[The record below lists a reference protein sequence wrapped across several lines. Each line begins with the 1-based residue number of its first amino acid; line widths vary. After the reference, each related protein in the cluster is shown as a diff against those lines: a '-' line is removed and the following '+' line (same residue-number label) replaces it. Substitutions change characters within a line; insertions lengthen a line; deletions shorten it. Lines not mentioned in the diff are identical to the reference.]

1 MGLKIEV
8 VSRDNLGFVI
18 ERDYLPYNACT
29 IDEALSA
36 VADNYSYEKEVLIS
50 IMCDGVVVPKKY
62 WKNTTLERTKKL
74 KVVLEAG
81 SGFEIAAVLSIV
93 LAVASAVYSLYMM
106 NKIKTNS
113 NTQAKGNSIYDVNAQ
128 GNKVSLQQVI
138 PENFGYMKKFPD
150 YIADIHA
157 YYSNNKR
164 VQDILLCQGVGSY
177 LHDNRHADMYIGN
190 TPLSSLSSIECN
202 IYEPGAKIDDKKRWC
217 WFNSTEVT
225 QSGHTVGNA
234 QMGSGSRKVYL
245 QHHSFTV
252 GKRMDNMGWKIGDFV
267 KISGTG
273 RIVQLTPSS
282 TIYPGIQWY
291 YDWYPCKDK
300 NIYWSNGAFVDRY
313 DDGKLKRL
321 YISGSNIA
329 DVQNLSTH
337 VTSINPEITQNGYY
351 WLKRYYIDPYDN
363 YINEYF
369 HHPDPEGSKRELTCL
384 LDISLTK
391 VYTYKD
397 LSGNWSQKASRI
409 ENFHNLTGNLQGRNY
424 FSGYDYVR
432 FDLPPDVNDIPDP
445 IYPLDILPGTEAH
458 LSYGVQVSCQAPNSF
473 WPMATNHHIYD
484 DDGTYEITKVGAYE
498 AQGDDG
504 LEYEAYIYEVW
515 RVDDNYAKIGD
526 WTGFLSA
533 GYFTEQI
540 KVELAEKSLDESSV
554 AIGPFRAAP
563 IGAQCRHVELD
574 FNAPSGLCRVED
586 NGDYAPM
593 MVKLEVMYQR
603 VGDEVWKSFEN
614 PVILQGQ
621 NQDELGLTVK
631 YDMRKVADWQFMV
644 KRITPMHKDDT
655 KYIETVKWNGLKSR
669 LEESPTKYD
678 GMTTIFMRITGNE
691 VLSEMNNN
699 QISTLW
705 TRKLPNL
712 TDGTLE
718 ATSEIAP
725 ALKYIMSTS
734 KYPNIFDLDNL
745 KEFADYWDIR
755 GLQFNGTFDEDNT
768 LLDAVRSVM
777 QVGFAEPVVNGNKLQ
792 ASMQRKMSL
801 DDYTT
806 ILSAE
811 SITDFQFLKTPHRA
825 DEAWEVC
832 VKYTSPETWKS
843 ENVYVTYTSGSLGF
857 RVSNTPSSNNIENL
871 DAFGVTS
878 RDQAVALGQRRLR
891 QLIYMRESYTVK
903 TEMLGLT
910 LNFNDFI
917 GLSLPLDTS
926 KQDDVVG
933 RIIGYRTDGNY
944 LLLELDRVINDN
956 NSTETSKRCFYIN
969 TEGKAVH
976 LTKQGTSRY
985 MWPRQLGFYKTTLEE
1000 LGIVWDERYGNELDY
1015 PLLYSEH
1022 LDGSF
1027 IRPCWVRSIE
1037 SDGSTCT
1044 IKLVQYHDEVY
1055 AKDPQFTLGYGL
1067 SSYGDSPY
1075 GKSY

>member
-1 MGLKIEV
+1 MGLDIEV

-81 SGFEIAAVLSIV
+81 SGFEIAAVISIV

-128 GNKVSLQQVI
+128 GNKVNLQQVI

-164 VQDILLCQGVGSY
+164 IQEILLCQGVGSY
-177 LHDNRHADMYIGN
+177 LYDKQHKDMYIGN
-190 TPLSSLSSIECN
+190 TPLSSLSSIECS
-202 IYEPGAKIDDKKRWC
+202 IFEPGAKLADKKRWC

-225 QSGHTVGNA
+225 QSGHTIGSA
-234 QMGSGSRKVYL
+234 QMGTGDRKVFL
-245 QHHSFTV
+245 QYKSFTV
-252 GKRMDNMGWKIGDFV
+252 GKRMDNMGWNVGDYV
-267 KISGTG
+267 RLSGTTEM
-273 RIVQLTPSS
+273 VTLTPNS
-282 TIYPGIQWY
+282 TAYPECVWY
-291 YDWYPCKDK
+291 YDWYPLKDQDV
-300 NIYWSNGAFVDRY
+300 YWSNGAIVNRNNGY
-313 DDGKLKRL
+313 LTNLG
-321 YISGSNIA
+321 ISGTWFTA
-329 DVQNLSTH
+329 RHQLSATRE
-337 VTSINPEITQNGYY
+337 INPELTGNGAALFNSKY
-351 WLKRYYIDPYDN
+351 LAPYGFSIGN
-363 YINEYF
+363 NFFLRTVNNKNVTPVLSIA
-369 HHPDPEGSKRELTCL
+369 
-384 LDISLTK
+384 LTK

-397 LSGNWSQKASRI
+397 LSGNWTQKWGQVQ
-409 ENFHNLTGNLQGRNY
+409 NFIGLEGTNAREY
-424 FSGYDYVR
+424 FSGYDYVW
-432 FDLPPDVNDIPDP
+432 FDLPPNTNDIPDP
-445 IYPLDILPGTEAH
+445 TYPVDVLPGAEAH
-458 LSYGVQVSCQAPNSF
+458 LSYGVQVECQAHNSF
-473 WPMATNHHIYD
+473 WNMAVNHGIHD
-484 DDGTYEITKVGAYE
+484 DDGLYKITSVDSYECKTADGETYYG
-498 AQGDDG
+498 
-504 LEYEAYIYEVW
+504 YIYGVA
-515 RVDDNYAKIGD
+515 RVDDNYNEYED
-526 WTGFLSA
+526 WQGFWCA
-533 GYFTEQI
+533 GYFTDQFRI
-540 KVELAEKSLDESSV
+540 ELDNKSIPNHSV

-563 IGAQCRHVELD
+563 IGAQCRNVELD
-574 FNAPSGLCRVED
+574 FNAPSGLCRVD
-586 NGDYAPM
+586 DDGDYAPLS
-593 MVKLEVMYQR
+593 VKFQVYYQR
-603 VGDEVWKSFEN
+603 VGDETWNTFDPIIMSGK
-614 PVILQGQ
+614 

-631 YDMRKVADWQFMV
+631 YDMQKVADWQFMV

-655 KYIETVKWNGLKSR
+655 KYIDTVKWNGLKSR
-669 LEESPTKYD
+669 LEESPEKYN

-725 ALKYIMSTS
+725 VLKYIMSTS

-745 KEFADYWDIR
+745 KEYADYWNIR

-768 LLDAVRSVM
+768 LLEAVRSVM
-777 QVGFAEPVVNGNKLQ
+777 QVGFAEPVVNGDKLQ
-792 ASMQRKMSL
+792 ASMQRKMSR
-801 DDYTT
+801 DNFTT

-811 SITDFQFLKTPHRA
+811 TITDFQFLKTPRRA
-825 DEAWEVC
+825 DEPLEVC
-832 VKYTSPETWKS
+832 VKYTSPETYKS
-843 ENVYVTYTSGSLGF
+843 ENVYISYSSNNFYT
-857 RVSNTPSSNNIENL
+857 RKYPSSNNIENL

-878 RDQAVALGQRRLR
+878 FDQAVALGQRRLR
-891 QLIYMRESYTVK
+891 QLVYMRESYTVK

-926 KQDDVVG
+926 QMVDVVA
-933 RIIGYRTDGNY
+933 RIIGYRTDGDY
-944 LLLELDRVINDN
+944 LLLELDRVISDN

-976 LTKQGTSRY
+976 LTKQGGSRSV
-985 MWPRQLGFYKTTLEE
+985 WPRQLGFYKTTLEE

-1015 PLLYSEH
+1015 PLLCSEH
-1022 LDGSF
+1022 SDGSF

>member
-1 MGLKIEV
+1 MTQGIEIEV
-8 VSRDNLGFVI
+8 VSRDNLSFVI
-18 ERDYLPYNACT
+18 ERDYLACSACT

-36 VADNYSYEKEVLIS
+36 VADNYSYEQEALIS

-62 WKNTTLERTKKL
+62 WKDTTLERTRKL
-74 KVVLEAG
+74 KIILEAG
-81 SGFEIAAVLSIV
+81 SGFEIAMVISLV

-128 GNKVSLQQVI
+128 GNKVNLQQVI

-164 VQDILLCQGVGSY
+164 IQEILLCQGVGSY
-177 LHDNRHADMYIGN
+177 LYDKQHKDMYIGN
-190 TPLSSLSSIECN
+190 TPLSSLSSIECS
-202 IYEPGAKIDDKKRWC
+202 IFEPGAKLDDKKRWC

-225 QSGHTVGNA
+225 QSGHTIGSA
-234 QMGSGSRKVYL
+234 QLGTGSRKAYL
-245 QHHSFTV
+245 QYRSFTV
-252 GKRMDNMGWKIGDFV
+252 GKRMDNMGWNVGDYV
-267 KISGTG
+267 RLSGTSE
-273 RIVQLTPSS
+273 IVTLTPNS
-282 TIYPGIQWY
+282 TAYPECVWY
-291 YDWYPCKDK
+291 YDWYPLRD
-300 NIYWSNGAFVDRY
+300 NDVYWSNGAVVNRNNGY
-313 DDGKLKRL
+313 LVYLG
-321 YISGSNIA
+321 ISGTWFTA
-329 DVQNLSTH
+329 RHQLSAME
-337 VTSINPEITQNGYY
+337 INPEFTNHSGAMFYGKY
-351 WLKRYYIDPYDN
+351 LDPYEFGIGYNFFLRKVDN
-363 YINEYF
+363 ENVTPVLSIA
-369 HHPDPEGSKRELTCL
+369 
-384 LDISLTK
+384 LTK

-397 LSGNWSQKASRI
+397 LSGNWTQKWGQI
-409 ENFHNLTGNLQGRNY
+409 QNFLGLEGTNGREY
-424 FSGYDYVR
+424 FSGYDYVW
-432 FDLPPDVNDIPDP
+432 FDLPPNTNDIPDP
-445 IYPLDILPGTEAH
+445 TYPVDVLPGTEAH
-458 LSYGVQVSCQAPNSF
+458 LSYGVQVECQAHNSF
-473 WPMATNHHIYD
+473 WNMAVNHGIHD
-484 DDGTYEITKVGAYE
+484 DDGLYKITSVDSYECKTADGVTYYGYVYGVA
-498 AQGDDG
+498 
-504 LEYEAYIYEVW
+504 
-515 RVDDNYAKIGD
+515 RVDDNYNEYED
-526 WTGFLSA
+526 WQGFWCA
-533 GYFTEQI
+533 GYFTDQFRI
-540 KVELAEKSLDESSV
+540 ELDNKSIQNHSV
-554 AIGPFRAAP
+554 AIGPFRASP
-563 IGAQCRHVELD
+563 IGAQCRYVELD
-574 FNAPSGLCRVED
+574 FNAPSGLCRVD
-586 NGDYAPM
+586 DDGDYAPLV
-593 MVKLEVMYQR
+593 VKFQVYYQR
-603 VGDEVWKSFEN
+603 VGDETWKTFDPIIMSGN
-614 PVILQGQ
+614 

-631 YDMRKVADWQFMV
+631 YDMKTKADWQFMV

-655 KYIETVKWNGLKSR
+655 KYIDTVKWNGLKSR

-678 GMTTIFMRITGNE
+678 GMTTIFMRITGSE
-691 VLSEMNNN
+691 VLTEMNNN

-745 KEFADYWDIR
+745 KEYNDYWSIR

-777 QVGFAEPVVNGNKLQ
+777 QVGFAEPVVNGDKLQ
-792 ASMQRKMSL
+792 ASMQRKMSR
-801 DDYTT
+801 DNFTT

-811 SITDFQFLKTPHRA
+811 TITDFQFLKTPRRG
-825 DEAWEVC
+825 DEPLEVC
-832 VKYTSPETWKS
+832 VKYTSPETYKS
-843 ENVYVTYTSGSLGF
+843 ENVYIYYNTVGSAHYQVL
-857 RVSNTPSSNNIENL
+857 SYPSSNNIENL

-878 RDQAVALGQRRLR
+878 YDQAVALGQRRLR

-917 GLSLPLDTS
+917 GLILPLDTS
-926 KQDDVVG
+926 KMDNVVG
-933 RIIGYRTDGNY
+933 RIIGYRTDGDY
-944 LLLELDRVINDN
+944 LLLKLDRVINDN

-976 LTKQGTSRY
+976 LTKQGTSRDI
-985 MWPRQLGFYKTTLEE
+985 WPRQLGFYKTTLEE

>member
-1 MGLKIEV
+1 MTQGIEIEV
-8 VSRDNLGFVI
+8 VSRDNLSFVI
-18 ERDYLPYNACT
+18 ERDYLACSACT

-36 VADNYSYEKEVLIS
+36 VADNYSYEQEALIS

-62 WKNTTLERTKKL
+62 WKDTTLERTRKL
-74 KVVLEAG
+74 KIILEAG
-81 SGFEIAAVLSIV
+81 SGFEIAAVISLV

-128 GNKVSLQQVI
+128 GNKVNLQQVV

-177 LHDNRHADMYIGN
+177 LYDKQHKDMYIGN
-190 TPLSSLSSIECN
+190 TPLSSLSSIECS
-202 IYEPGAKIDDKKRWC
+202 IFEPGAKLGDKKRWC

-225 QSGHTVGNA
+225 QSGHTIGSA
-234 QMGSGSRKVYL
+234 QLGTGSRKVYL
-245 QHHSFTV
+245 QYKSFTV
-252 GKRMDNMGWKIGDFV
+252 GKRMDNMGWNVGDYV
-267 KISGTG
+267 RLSGTAET
-273 RIVQLTPSS
+273 VTLTPNS
-282 TIYPGIQWY
+282 TLYPECVWY
-291 YDWYPCKDK
+291 YDWYPLKDR
-300 NIYWSNGAFVDRY
+300 NMYYSNGATVERNNGY
-313 DDGKLKRL
+313 LAKLG
-321 YISGSNIA
+321 ISGIWFTARNSLNA
-329 DVQNLSTH
+329 RE
-337 VTSINPEITQNGYY
+337 INPEFTQSWNYFQSKYLAPYRFDIGYNFF
-351 WLKRYYIDPYDN
+351 LRKVDN
-363 YINEYF
+363 KNVTPVLSIA
-369 HHPDPEGSKRELTCL
+369 LTA
-384 LDISLTK
+384 
-391 VYTYKD
+391 VYTYKN
-397 LSGNWSQKASRI
+397 LSGNWTQKWGQVQ
-409 ENFHNLTGNLQGRNY
+409 NFLGLEGTNTREY
-424 FSGYDYVR
+424 FSSYHYVW
-432 FDLPPDVNDIPDP
+432 FDLPPNTNDIPAP
-445 IYPLDILPGTEAH
+445 TYPVDVLPGTEAH
-458 LSYGVQVSCQAPNSF
+458 LSYGVQVECQAHNSF
-473 WPMATNHHIYD
+473 WNMAVNHGIHD
-484 DDGTYEITKVGAYE
+484 DDGLYKITSVDSYECKTADGVTYYGYVYGVA
-498 AQGDDG
+498 
-504 LEYEAYIYEVW
+504 
-515 RVDDNYAKIGD
+515 RVDDNYNEYED
-526 WTGFLSA
+526 WQGFWCA
-533 GYFTEQI
+533 GYFTDQFRI
-540 KVELAEKSLDESSV
+540 ELDNKSIPNHSV
-554 AIGPFRAAP
+554 VIGPFRASP
-563 IGAQCRHVELD
+563 IGAQCRYVELD

-586 NGDYAPM
+586 DGDYAPLS
-593 MVKLEVMYQR
+593 VKFQVYYQR
-603 VGDEVWKSFEN
+603 VGDETWKTFDPITMSGN
-614 PVILQGQ
+614 

-631 YDMRKVADWQFMV
+631 YDMKTKADWQFMV

-655 KYIETVKWNGLKSR
+655 KYIDTVKWNGLKSR
-669 LEESPTKYD
+669 LEESPDEYN
-678 GMTTIFMRITGNE
+678 GMTTIFMRITGSE
-691 VLSEMNNN
+691 VLTEMNNN

-725 ALKYIMSTS
+725 VLKYIMSTS

-745 KEFADYWDIR
+745 KEYNDYWSIR

-777 QVGFAEPVVNGNKLQ
+777 QVGFAEPVVNGDKLQ
-792 ASMQRKMSL
+792 ASMQRKMSR
-801 DDYTT
+801 DNFTT

-811 SITDFQFLKTPHRA
+811 TITDFQFLKTPRRA
-825 DEAWEVC
+825 DEPYEVC
-832 VKYTSPETWKS
+832 IKYTSPETYKS
-843 ENVYVTYTSGSLGF
+843 ENVYISYSYSSNNFYT
-857 RVSNTPSSNNIENL
+857 RKYPSSNNIENL

-878 RDQAVALGQRRLR
+878 YDQAVALGQRRLR

-926 KQDDVVG
+926 KMADVVA
-933 RIIGYRTDGNY
+933 RIIGYYTDGDY
-944 LLLELDRVINDN
+944 LLLKLDRVINN
-956 NSTETSKRCFYIN
+956 SNSTETSKRCFYIN

-976 LTKQGTSRY
+976 LTKQGTTRDV
-985 MWPRQLGFYKTTLEE
+985 WPRQLGFYKTTLEE

-1015 PLLYSEH
+1015 PLLCSEYS
-1022 LDGSF
+1022 DGSF

>member
-1 MGLKIEV
+1 MGLEIEV

-36 VADNYSYEKEVLIS
+36 VADNYSYEQEVLIS
-50 IMCDGVVVPKKY
+50 VMCDGVVVPKKY
-62 WKNTTLERTKKL
+62 WKDTTLERTRKL
-74 KVVLEAG
+74 KIILEAG
-81 SGFEIAAVLSIV
+81 SGFEIAAVISLV

-128 GNKVSLQQVI
+128 GNKVNLQQVI

-157 YYSNNKR
+157 YYENNKR
-164 VQDILLCQGVGSY
+164 IQEILLCQGVGSY
-177 LHDNRHADMYIGN
+177 MYDKQHKDMYIGN
-190 TPLSSLSSIECN
+190 TPLSSLSSIECS
-202 IYEPGAKIDDKKRWC
+202 IFEPGAKLDDKKRWC

-225 QSGHTVGNA
+225 QSGHTIGSA
-234 QMGSGSRKVYL
+234 QLGTGSRKVYL
-245 QHHSFTV
+245 QYRSFTV
-252 GKRMDNMGWKIGDFV
+252 GKRMDNMGWNVGDYV
-267 KISGTG
+267 RLSGTAEK
-273 RIVQLTPSS
+273 VTLTPNS
-282 TIYPGIQWY
+282 TAYPECAWY
-291 YDWYPCKDK
+291 YDWYPLED
-300 NIYWSNGAFVDRY
+300 YDRYVSNGAVVNRNNGY
-313 DDGKLKRL
+313 LAYLG
-321 YISGSNIA
+321 ISGTWFTA
-329 DVQNLSTH
+329 RHQLSARE
-337 VTSINPEITQNGYY
+337 INPE
-351 WLKRYYIDPYDN
+351 LKGADEYTLYIKYLDPYEFSIGNNFFLRKVNDKN
-363 YINEYF
+363 VTPVLSIA
-369 HHPDPEGSKRELTCL
+369 
-384 LDISLTK
+384 LTK

-397 LSGNWSQKASRI
+397 LSGNWTQKWGQVQ
-409 ENFHNLTGNLQGRNY
+409 NFLGLEGTNAREY
-424 FSGYDYVR
+424 FSGFDYVW
-432 FDLPPDVNDIPDP
+432 FDLPPNTNDIPDP
-445 IYPLDILPGTEAH
+445 TYPVDVLPGTEAH
-458 LSYGVQVSCQAPNSF
+458 LSYGVQVECQAHNSF
-473 WPMATNHHIYD
+473 WNMAVNHGIHD
-484 DDGTYEITKVGAYE
+484 DDGLYKITSVDSYECKTADGETYYG
-498 AQGDDG
+498 
-504 LEYEAYIYEVW
+504 YIYGVA
-515 RVDDNYAKIGD
+515 RVDDNYNEYED
-526 WTGFLSA
+526 WQGFWCA
-533 GYFTEQI
+533 GYFTDQFRI
-540 KVELAEKSLDESSV
+540 ELDNKSIPNHSV
-554 AIGPFRAAP
+554 VIGPFRASP
-563 IGAQCRHVELD
+563 IGAQCRYVELD

-586 NGDYAPM
+586 DGDYAPLS
-593 MVKLEVMYQR
+593 VKFQVYYQR
-603 VGDEVWKSFEN
+603 VGDEVWESFA
-614 PVILQGQ
+614 PITLSGKT
-621 NQDELGLTVK
+621 QDELGLTIEC
-631 YDMRKVADWQFMV
+631 DMQKVADWQFMV

-678 GMTTIFMRITGNE
+678 GMTTIFMRITGSE

-725 ALKYIMSTS
+725 VLKYIMSTS

-745 KEFADYWDIR
+745 KEYNDYWSIR

-792 ASMQRKMSL
+792 ASMQRKMSR
-801 DDYTT
+801 DNFTT

-811 SITDFQFLKTPHRA
+811 TITDFQFLKTPCRA
-825 DEAWEVC
+825 DEAREVC
-832 VKYTSPETWKS
+832 VKYTSPETYKS
-843 ENVYVTYTSGSLGF
+843 ENVYISYSSNNFYT
-857 RVSNTPSSNNIENL
+857 RKYPSSNNIENL

-878 RDQAVALGQRRLR
+878 YDQAVALGQRRLR

-917 GLSLPLDTS
+917 GLILPLDTS
-926 KQDDVVG
+926 QMVDVVG
-933 RIIGYRTDGNY
+933 RIIGYYTEGDY
-944 LLLELDRVINDN
+944 LLLELDRVISDN
-956 NSTETSKRCFYIN
+956 GSTETTKRCFYIN

-985 MWPRQLGFYKTTLEE
+985 VWPRQLGFYKTTLEE

-1015 PLLYSEH
+1015 PLLCSEH
-1022 LDGSF
+1022 SDGSF

>member
-1 MGLKIEV
+1 MTQGIEIEV
-8 VSRDNLGFVI
+8 VSRDNLSFVI
-18 ERDYLPYNACT
+18 ERDYLACSACT

-36 VADNYSYEKEVLIS
+36 VADNYSYEQEALIS

-62 WKNTTLERTKKL
+62 WKDTTLERTRKL
-74 KVVLEAG
+74 KIILEAG
-81 SGFEIAAVLSIV
+81 SGFEIAAVISLV

-128 GNKVSLQQVI
+128 GNKVNLQQVV

-164 VQDILLCQGVGSY
+164 IQEILLCQGVGSY
-177 LHDNRHADMYIGN
+177 LYDNRHADMYIGN
-190 TPLSSLSSIECN
+190 TPLSSLSSIECS
-202 IYEPGAKIDDKKRWC
+202 IFEPGAKLDDKKRWC

-225 QSGHTVGNA
+225 QSGHTIGSA
-234 QMGSGSRKVYL
+234 QLGTGSRKVYL
-245 QHHSFTV
+245 QYKSFTV
-252 GKRMDNMGWKIGDFV
+252 GKRMDNMGWNVGDYV
-267 KISGTG
+267 RLSGTAET
-273 RIVQLTPSS
+273 VTLTPNS
-282 TIYPGIQWY
+282 TVYPECVWY
-291 YDWYPCKDK
+291 YDWYPLKDK
-300 NIYWSNGAFVDRY
+300 NVYWSNGAIVNRNNGY
-313 DDGKLKRL
+313 LAELG
-321 YISGSNIA
+321 ISGTWFTA
-329 DVQNLSTH
+329 RHQLSARE
-337 VTSINPEITQNGYY
+337 INPELTNHGGAMFYGKY
-351 WLKRYYIDPYDN
+351 LEPYEFGIGN
-363 YINEYF
+363 NFFLHKVNNKNVTPALSIA
-369 HHPDPEGSKRELTCL
+369 
-384 LDISLTK
+384 LTK

-397 LSGNWSQKASRI
+397 LSGNWTQKWGQVQ
-409 ENFHNLTGNLQGRNY
+409 NFLGLEGTNAREY
-424 FSGYDYVR
+424 FSGYDYVW
-432 FDLPPDVNDIPDP
+432 FDLPPNTNDIPDP
-445 IYPLDILPGTEAH
+445 TYPVDVLPGTEAH
-458 LSYGVQVSCQAPNSF
+458 LSYGVQVECQAHNSF
-473 WPMATNHHIYD
+473 WNMAVNHGIHD
-484 DDGTYEITKVGAYE
+484 DDGLYKITSVDSYECKTADGVTYYG
-498 AQGDDG
+498 
-504 LEYEAYIYEVW
+504 YIYGVA
-515 RVDDNYAKIGD
+515 RVDDNYNEYED
-526 WTGFLSA
+526 WQGFWCA
-533 GYFTEQI
+533 GYFTDQFRI
-540 KVELAEKSLDESSV
+540 ELDNKSIPNHSV
-554 AIGPFRAAP
+554 VIGPFRASP
-563 IGAQCRHVELD
+563 IGAQCRYVELD
-574 FNAPSGLCRVED
+574 FNAPSGLCRVD
-586 NGDYAPM
+586 DDGDYVPLS
-593 MVKLEVMYQR
+593 VKFQVYYQR
-603 VGDEVWKSFEN
+603 VGDETWKTFDPIIMS
-614 PVILQGQ
+614 GK

-631 YDMRKVADWQFMV
+631 YDMKTKADWQFMV

-655 KYIETVKWNGLKSR
+655 KYIDTVKWNGLKSR

-678 GMTTIFMRITGNE
+678 GMTTIFMRITGSE
-691 VLSEMNNN
+691 VLTEMNNN

-745 KEFADYWDIR
+745 KEYNDYWNIR

-777 QVGFAEPVVNGNKLQ
+777 QVGFAEPVVNGDKLQ
-792 ASMQRKMSL
+792 ASMQRKMSR
-801 DDYTT
+801 DNFTT

-811 SITDFQFLKTPHRA
+811 TITDFQFLKTPRRA
-825 DEAWEVC
+825 DEPLEVC
-832 VKYTSPETWKS
+832 VKYTSPETYKS
-843 ENVYVTYTSGSLGF
+843 ENVYISYSDSSNNFYT
-857 RVSNTPSSNNIENL
+857 RKYPSSNNIENL

-878 RDQAVALGQRRLR
+878 YDQAVVLGQRRLR

-917 GLSLPLDTS
+917 GLILPLDTS
-926 KQDDVVG
+926 RMDDVVG
-933 RIIGYRTDGNY
+933 RIIGYRTDGDY
-944 LLLELDRVINDN
+944 LLLKLDRVISDN
-956 NSTETSKRCFYIN
+956 NATATSKRCFYIN
-969 TEGKAVH
+969 AEGKAVH
-976 LTKQGTSRY
+976 LTKQGTSRSV
-985 MWPRQLGFYKTTLEE
+985 WPRQLGFYKTTLEE

-1015 PLLYSEH
+1015 PLLCSEH

>member
-1 MGLKIEV
+1 MGLEIEV
-8 VSRDNLGFVI
+8 VSRENLGFVI
-18 ERDYLPYNACT
+18 ERDYLACSACT

-36 VADNYSYEKEVLIS
+36 VADNYSYEQEVLIS
-50 IMCDGVVVPKKY
+50 IMCDGVVIPKKY
-62 WKNTTLERTKKL
+62 WKNTTLEHTKKL
-74 KVVLEAG
+74 KVILEPG
-81 SGFEIAAVLSIV
+81 DFFTVAAVISLV

-128 GNKVSLQQVI
+128 GNKVNLQQVI

-157 YYSNNKR
+157 YYKNNKR
-164 VQDILLCQGVGSY
+164 VQEILLCQGVGSY
-177 LHDNRHADMYIGN
+177 MYDKQHKDMYIGN
-190 TPLSSLSSIECN
+190 TPLRSLSSIECS
-202 IYEPGAKIDDKKRWC
+202 IFEPGAKLDDKKRWC

-225 QSGHTVGNA
+225 QSGHTIGSA
-234 QMGSGSRKVYL
+234 QLGTGSRKVYL
-245 QHHSFTV
+245 QYKSFTV
-252 GKRMDNMGWKIGDFV
+252 GKRMDNMGWNVGDYV
-267 KISGTG
+267 RLSGTAEK
-273 RIVQLTPSS
+273 VTLTPNS
-282 TIYPGIQWY
+282 TAYPECVWY
-291 YDWYPCKDK
+291 YDGYPLEDR
-300 NIYWSNGAFVDRY
+300 NEPWVNGAIVNRNNGY
-313 DDGKLKRL
+313 LAKLG
-321 YISGSNIA
+321 ISGSWFTA
-329 DVQNLSTH
+329 RHLLSAKE
-337 VTSINPEITQNGYY
+337 INPELTGHSRILVYSLY
-351 WLKRYYIDPYDN
+351 LDPYEFSIGN
-363 YINEYF
+363 NFFLRTVNNKNVTPVLSIA
-369 HHPDPEGSKRELTCL
+369 
-384 LDISLTK
+384 LTK

-397 LSGNWSQKASRI
+397 LSGNWTQKWGQVQ
-409 ENFHNLTGNLQGRNY
+409 NFIGLEGTNARTY
-424 FSGYDYVR
+424 FSTYDLVW
-432 FDLPPDVNDIPDP
+432 FDLPPNTNDIADP
-445 IYPLDILPGTEAH
+445 TYPVDVLPGTEAH
-458 LSYGVQVSCQAPNSF
+458 LSYGVQVECQAHNSF
-473 WPMATNHHIYD
+473 WNMAVNHGIHD
-484 DDGTYEITKVGAYE
+484 DDGLYKITSVDSYECKTADGATYYG
-498 AQGDDG
+498 
-504 LEYEAYIYEVW
+504 YIYGVA
-515 RVDDNYAKIGD
+515 RVDDNYNEYED
-526 WTGFLSA
+526 WQGFWCA
-533 GYFTEQI
+533 GYFTDQFRI
-540 KVELAEKSLDESSV
+540 ELDNKSIPNHSV
-554 AIGPFRAAP
+554 VIGPFRASP
-563 IGAQCRHVELD
+563 IGAQCRYVELD

-586 NGDYAPM
+586 NGDYAPL

-603 VGDEVWKSFEN
+603 VGDEVWKSFEE
-614 PVILQGQ
+614 PVILQGR

-644 KRITPMHKDDT
+644 KRITPMHKDDA

-678 GMTTIFMRITGNE
+678 GMTTIFMRITGSE

-792 ASMQRKMSL
+792 ASMQRKMSR
-801 DDYTT
+801 DDFTT

-811 SITDFQFLKTPHRA
+811 TITDFQFLKTPRRA
-825 DEAWEVC
+825 DEPLEVC
-832 VKYTSPETWKS
+832 VKYTSPETYKS
-843 ENVYVTYTSGSLGF
+843 ENVYISYRSDNFYT
-857 RVSNTPSSNNIENL
+857 RKYPSSNNIENL

-878 RDQAVALGQRRLR
+878 YGQAVALGQRRLR

-933 RIIGYRTDGNY
+933 RIIGYRTDGDY
-944 LLLELDRVINDN
+944 LLLELDRVINDS

-976 LTKQGTSRY
+976 LTKQGTTRNP
-985 MWPRQLGFYKTTLEE
+985 WPRQLGFYKTTLEE

-1015 PLLYSEH
+1015 PLLCSEH
-1022 LDGSF
+1022 SDGSF

-1044 IKLVQYHDEVY
+1044 IKLVQYHEEVY
-1055 AKDPQFTLGYGL
+1055 KADPQFTLGYGL

>member
-1 MGLKIEV
+1 MTQGIEIEV
-8 VSRDNLGFVI
+8 VSRDNLSFVI
-18 ERDYLPYNACT
+18 ERDYLACSACT

-36 VADNYSYEKEVLIS
+36 VADNYSYEQEALIS

-62 WKNTTLERTKKL
+62 WKDATLEHTRKL
-74 KVVLEAG
+74 KIILEAG
-81 SGFEIAAVLSIV
+81 SGFEIAVVISLV

-128 GNKVSLQQVI
+128 GNKVNLQQVV

-177 LHDNRHADMYIGN
+177 LHDKQHKDMYIGN
-190 TPLSSLSSIECN
+190 TPLSSLSSIECS
-202 IYEPGAKIDDKKRWC
+202 IFEPGAKLDDKKRWC

-225 QSGHTVGNA
+225 QSGHTIGSA
-234 QMGSGSRKVYL
+234 QLGTGSRKVYL
-245 QHHSFTV
+245 QYKSFTV
-252 GKRMDNMGWKIGDFV
+252 GKRMDNMGWNVGDYV
-267 KISGTG
+267 RLSGTSE
-273 RIVQLTPSS
+273 IVTLTPNS
-282 TIYPGIQWY
+282 TLYPECVWY
-291 YDWYPCKDK
+291 YDWYPLRDG
-300 NIYWSNGAFVDRY
+300 IVYWSNGAIVNRNNGY
-313 DDGKLKRL
+313 LANLG
-321 YISGSNIA
+321 ISGQWFTA
-329 DVQNLSTH
+329 RHQLSARD
-337 VTSINPEITQNGYY
+337 INPEFTNHGGALVYSTY
-351 WLKRYYIDPYDN
+351 LDPYEFNIGNNFFLRKVDN
-363 YINEYF
+363 KNVTPVLSIA
-369 HHPDPEGSKRELTCL
+369 
-384 LDISLTK
+384 LTK

-397 LSGNWSQKASRI
+397 LSGNWTQKWGQI
-409 ENFHNLTGNLQGRNY
+409 QNFLGLEGTNAREY
-424 FSGYDYVR
+424 FSGYDYVW
-432 FDLPPDVNDIPDP
+432 FDLPPNTNDIADP
-445 IYPLDILPGTEAH
+445 TYPVDVLPGTEAH
-458 LSYGVQVSCQAPNSF
+458 LSYGVQVECQAHNSF
-473 WPMATNHHIYD
+473 WNMAVNHGIHD
-484 DDGTYEITKVGAYE
+484 DDGLYKITSVDSYECKTADGVTYYGYVYGVA
-498 AQGDDG
+498 
-504 LEYEAYIYEVW
+504 
-515 RVDDNYAKIGD
+515 RVDDNYNEYED
-526 WTGFLSA
+526 WQGFWCA
-533 GYFTEQI
+533 GYFTDQFRI
-540 KVELAEKSLDESSV
+540 ELDNKSIPNHSV
-554 AIGPFRAAP
+554 VIGPFRASP
-563 IGAQCRHVELD
+563 IGAQCRYVELD
-574 FNAPSGLCRVED
+574 FNAPSGLCRVD
-586 NGDYAPM
+586 DDGDYVPLS
-593 MVKLEVMYQR
+593 VKFQVYYQR
-603 VGDEVWKSFEN
+603 VGDETWKTFDPIIMS
-614 PVILQGQ
+614 GK

-631 YDMRKVADWQFMV
+631 YDMKTKADWQFMV

-655 KYIETVKWNGLKSR
+655 KYIDTVKWNGLKSR

-678 GMTTIFMRITGNE
+678 GMTTIFMRITGSE
-691 VLSEMNNN
+691 VLTEMNNN

-725 ALKYIMSTS
+725 VLKYIMSTS

-745 KEFADYWDIR
+745 KEYNDYWSIR

-777 QVGFAEPVVNGNKLQ
+777 QVGFAEPVVNGDKLQ
-792 ASMQRKMSL
+792 ASMQRKMSR
-801 DDYTT
+801 DNFTT

-811 SITDFQFLKTPHRA
+811 TITDFQFLKTPRRA
-825 DEAWEVC
+825 DEPLEVC
-832 VKYTSPETWKS
+832 VKYTSPETYKS
-843 ENVYVTYTSGSLGF
+843 ENVYISYSSSSNNFYT
-857 RVSNTPSSNNIENL
+857 RKYPSSNNIENL

-878 RDQAVALGQRRLR
+878 YDQAVALGQRRLR

-903 TEMLGLT
+903 TEMLGST

-917 GLSLPLDTS
+917 GLILPLDTS
-926 KQDDVVG
+926 RMDNVVG
-933 RIIGYRTDGNY
+933 RIVGYRTDGDY
-944 LLLELDRVINDN
+944 LLLVLDRVINDN

-985 MWPRQLGFYKTTLEE
+985 VWPRQLGFYKTTLEE

-1015 PLLYSEH
+1015 PLLCSEH
-1022 LDGSF
+1022 SDGSF

>member
-1 MGLKIEV
+1 MGLDIEV

-36 VADNYSYEKEVLIS
+36 VADNYSYEQEVLIS

-62 WKNTTLERTKKL
+62 WKDTTLERTRKL
-74 KVVLEAG
+74 KIILEAG
-81 SGFEIAAVLSIV
+81 SGFEIAAVISLV
-93 LAVASAVYSLYMM
+93 LAVASAVYSLHMM

-128 GNKVSLQQVI
+128 GNKVNLQQVI

-177 LHDNRHADMYIGN
+177 MYDKQHKDMYIGN
-190 TPLSSLSSIECN
+190 TPLSSLSSIECS
-202 IYEPGAKIDDKKRWC
+202 IFEPGAKLDDKKRWC

-225 QSGHTVGNA
+225 QSGHTI
-234 QMGSGSRKVYL
+234 GSEQLGTGSRKVYL
-245 QHHSFTV
+245 QYRSFTV
-252 GKRMDNMGWKIGDFV
+252 GKRMDNMGWNVGDYV
-267 KISGTG
+267 RLSGTAEK
-273 RIVQLTPSS
+273 VTLTPNS
-282 TIYPGIQWY
+282 TAYPECVWY
-291 YDWYPCKDK
+291 YDWYPLKEG
-300 NIYWSNGAFVDRY
+300 NVYWSNGAVVHRNNGY
-313 DDGKLKRL
+313 LAKLG
-321 YISGSNIA
+321 ISGTWFTARHS
-329 DVQNLSTH
+329 LSARE
-337 VTSINPEITQNGYY
+337 INPELTVNG
-351 WLKRYYIDPYDN
+351 IDLVNIYLSSIGNKFFLRKVNNKNVTPVLS
-363 YINEYF
+363 IA
-369 HHPDPEGSKRELTCL
+369 
-384 LDISLTK
+384 LTK

-397 LSGNWSQKASRI
+397 LNGNWTQKWGQVQ
-409 ENFHNLTGNLQGRNY
+409 NFLGLEGTNAREY
-424 FSGYDYVR
+424 FSGYDYVW
-432 FDLPPDVNDIPDP
+432 FDLPPNTNDIVDP
-445 IYPLDILPGTEAH
+445 TYPVDVLPGTEAH
-458 LSYGVQVSCQAPNSF
+458 LSYGVQVECQAHNSF
-473 WPMATNHHIYD
+473 WNMAVNHGIHD
-484 DDGTYEITKVGAYE
+484 DDGLYKITSVDSCKCKAADGETYYG
-498 AQGDDG
+498 
-504 LEYEAYIYEVW
+504 YIYGVA
-515 RVDDNYAKIGD
+515 RVDDNYNEYED
-526 WTGFLSA
+526 WQGFWCA
-533 GYFTEQI
+533 GYFTDQFRI
-540 KVELAEKSLDESSV
+540 ELDNKSIPNHSV
-554 AIGPFRAAP
+554 VIGPFRASP
-563 IGAQCRHVELD
+563 IGAQCRNVELD
-574 FNAPSGLCRVED
+574 FNAPSGLCRVD
-586 NGDYAPM
+586 DDGDYAPLS
-593 MVKLEVMYQR
+593 VKFQVYYQR
-603 VGDEVWKSFEN
+603 VGDETWKTFDPIIMS
-614 PVILQGQ
+614 GK

-631 YDMRKVADWQFMV
+631 YDMQKVADWQFMV

-655 KYIETVKWNGLKSR
+655 KYLDTVKWNGLKSR

-725 ALKYIMSTS
+725 VLKYIMSTS

-745 KEFADYWDIR
+745 KEYNDYWSIR

-777 QVGFAEPVVNGNKLQ
+777 QVGFAEPVVNGDKLQ
-792 ASMQRKMSL
+792 ASMQRKMSR
-801 DDYTT
+801 DNFAT

-811 SITDFQFLKTPHRA
+811 TITDFQFLKTPRRA

-832 VKYTSPETWKS
+832 VKYTSPETYKS
-843 ENVYVTYTSGSLGF
+843 ENVYISYRSNNFYT
-857 RVSNTPSSNNIENL
+857 RKYPSSNNIENL

-878 RDQAVALGQRRLR
+878 YDQAVALGQRRLR

-917 GLSLPLDTS
+917 GLILPLDTS
-926 KQDDVVG
+926 QMDDVVG
-933 RIIGYRTDGNY
+933 RIIGYYAEGDY
-944 LLLELDRVINDN
+944 LLLELDRVISDN

-985 MWPRQLGFYKTTLEE
+985 VWPRQLGFYKTTLEE

-1015 PLLYSEH
+1015 PLLCSEH

-1055 AKDPQFTLGYGL
+1055 ARDPQFTLGYGL

>member
-1 MGLKIEV
+1 MGLDIEV

-62 WKNTTLERTKKL
+62 WNNTTLERTRKL
-74 KVVLEAG
+74 KIILEAG
-81 SGFEIAAVLSIV
+81 SGFEIAAVISLV

-128 GNKVSLQQVI
+128 GNKVNLQQVI

-177 LHDNRHADMYIGN
+177 LHNDQHSDMYIGN
-190 TPLSSLSSIECN
+190 TPLSSLSSIECS
-202 IYEPGAKIDDKKRWC
+202 IFEPGAKLDDKKRWC

-225 QSGHTVGNA
+225 QSGHTIGSA
-234 QMGSGSRKVYL
+234 QLGTGSRKVYL
-245 QHHSFTV
+245 QYKSFTV
-252 GKRMDNMGWKIGDFV
+252 GKRMDNMGWNVGDYV
-267 KISGTG
+267 RLSGTTEK
-273 RIVQLTPSS
+273 VTLTPNS
-282 TIYPGIQWY
+282 TSYPECVWY
-291 YDWYPCKDK
+291 YDWYPLED
-300 NIYWSNGAFVDRY
+300 YDRYFSNGAVVNRNNGY
-313 DDGKLKRL
+313 LAYLG
-321 YISGSNIA
+321 IGGSWFTA
-329 DVQNLSTH
+329 RHSLSARE
-337 VTSINPEITQNGYY
+337 INPELAGSGATLVYY
-351 WLKRYYIDPYDN
+351 KYLDPYEFSIGNNFFLRRVDDKN
-363 YINEYF
+363 VTPVLSIA
-369 HHPDPEGSKRELTCL
+369 
-384 LDISLTK
+384 LTK

-397 LSGNWSQKASRI
+397 LSGNWTQKWGQVQ
-409 ENFHNLTGNLQGRNY
+409 NFLGLEGTNAREY
-424 FSGYDYVR
+424 FSSYDYVW
-432 FDLPPDVNDIPDP
+432 FDLPPNTNDIVDP
-445 IYPLDILPGTEAH
+445 TYPVDVLPGTEAH
-458 LSYGVQVSCQAPNSF
+458 LSYGVQVECQAHNSF
-473 WPMATNHHIYD
+473 WNMAVNHGIHD
-484 DDGTYEITKVGAYE
+484 DDGLYKITSVDSCECKTADGETYYG
-498 AQGDDG
+498 
-504 LEYEAYIYEVW
+504 YIYGVA
-515 RVDDNYAKIGD
+515 RVDDNYNEYED
-526 WTGFLSA
+526 WQGFWCA
-533 GYFTEQI
+533 GYFTDQFRI
-540 KVELAEKSLDESSV
+540 ELDNKSIPNHSV
-554 AIGPFRAAP
+554 AIGPFRASP
-563 IGAQCRHVELD
+563 IGAQCRNVELD

-586 NGDYAPM
+586 DGDYAPLS
-593 MVKLEVMYQR
+593 VKFQVYYQR
-603 VGDEVWKSFEN
+603 VGDEVWKSCA
-614 PVILQGQ
+614 PITLSGK

-631 YDMRKVADWQFMV
+631 YDMQKVADWQFMV

-678 GMTTIFMRITGNE
+678 GMTTIFMRITGSE

-699 QISTLW
+699 QISTMW

-718 ATSEIAP
+718 PTCEIAP

-745 KEFADYWDIR
+745 KEYNDYWSIR

-792 ASMQRKMSL
+792 ASMQRKMSR
-801 DDYTT
+801 DNFTT

-811 SITDFQFLKTPHRA
+811 TITDFQFLKTPCRA
-825 DEAWEVC
+825 DEAREVC
-832 VKYTSPETWKS
+832 VKYTSPETYKS
-843 ENVYVTYTSGSLGF
+843 ENVYISYSSNNFYT
-857 RVSNTPSSNNIENL
+857 RKYPSSNNIENL

-878 RDQAVALGQRRLR
+878 YDQAVALGQRRLR

-917 GLSLPLDTS
+917 GLILPLDTS
-926 KQDDVVG
+926 QMVDVVG
-933 RIIGYRTDGNY
+933 RIIGYRTEGDY
-944 LLLELDRVINDN
+944 LLLELDRVISDN
-956 NSTETSKRCFYIN
+956 NSTVTSKRCFYIN

-985 MWPRQLGFYKTTLEE
+985 VWPRQLGFYKTTLEE

-1015 PLLYSEH
+1015 PLLCAEY

>member
-1 MGLKIEV
+1 MGLEIEV

-18 ERDYLPYNACT
+18 DRDYLPYNACT

-50 IMCDGVVVPKKY
+50 TMCDGVVVPKKY
-62 WKNTTLERTKKL
+62 WKNTTLERTRKL
-74 KVVLEAG
+74 KIILEAG

-128 GNKVSLQQVI
+128 GNKVNLQQVI

-177 LHDNRHADMYIGN
+177 MYDKQHKDMYIGN
-190 TPLSSLSSIECN
+190 TPLSSLSSIECS
-202 IYEPGAKIDDKKRWC
+202 IFEPGAKLDDKKRWC

-225 QSGHTVGNA
+225 QSGHTIGSA
-234 QMGSGSRKVYL
+234 QLGTGARKVYL
-245 QHHSFTV
+245 QYKSFTV
-252 GKRMDNMGWKIGDFV
+252 GKRMYNMGWNVGDYV
-267 KISGTG
+267 RLSGTTET
-273 RIVQLTPSS
+273 VTLTPNS
-282 TIYPGIQWY
+282 TSYPECVWY
-291 YDWYPCKDK
+291 YDWYPLEDL
-300 NIYWSNGAFVDRY
+300 NRYGSNGAIVNRNNGY
-313 DDGKLKRL
+313 LAKLGIGGRWFTARHL
-321 YISGSNIA
+321 
-329 DVQNLSTH
+329 LSARE
-337 VTSINPEITQNGYY
+337 INPELAGNGVHLVNNKYLY
-351 WLKRYYIDPYDN
+351 PYN
-363 YINEYF
+363 FTIGNNF
-369 HHPDPEGSKRELTCL
+369 FLRKVNNKNVTPVLS
-384 LDISLTK
+384 IALTK

-397 LSGNWSQKASRI
+397 LSGNWTQKWGQI
-409 ENFHNLTGNLQGRNY
+409 QNFIGLEGTNARSY
-424 FSGYDYVR
+424 FSSYDYVW
-432 FDLPPDVNDIPDP
+432 FDLPPNTNDIADP
-445 IYPLDILPGTEAH
+445 TYPVDVLQGTEAH
-458 LSYGVQVSCQAPNSF
+458 LSYGVQVECQADNSF
-473 WPMATNHHIYD
+473 WNMAVNHGIHD
-484 DDGTYEITKVGAYE
+484 DDGLYKITSVDSCECKTADGVTYYG
-498 AQGDDG
+498 
-504 LEYEAYIYEVW
+504 YIYGVA
-515 RVDDNYAKIGD
+515 RVDDNYNEYED
-526 WTGFLSA
+526 WQGFWCA
-533 GYFTEQI
+533 GYFTDQFRI
-540 KVELAEKSLDESSV
+540 ELDQKSVVNHDV
-554 AIGPFRAAP
+554 AIGPFRASP
-563 IGAQCRHVELD
+563 IGAQCRYVELD
-574 FNAPSGLCRVED
+574 FNAPSGLCRVD
-586 NGDYAPM
+586 DDGDYVPLS
-593 MVKLEVMYQR
+593 VKFQVYYQR
-603 VGDEVWKSFEN
+603 VGDEVWKSFD
-614 PVILQGQ
+614 PITLSGK
-621 NQDELGLTVK
+621 NQDELGITVK
-631 YDMRKVADWQFMV
+631 YDMQKVADWQFMV

-655 KYIETVKWNGLKSR
+655 KYIDTVKWNGLKSR
-669 LEESPTKYD
+669 LEESPKKYD
-678 GMTTIFMRITGNE
+678 GMTTIFMRITGSE

-725 ALKYIMSTS
+725 VLKYIMSTS

-745 KEFADYWDIR
+745 KEYNDYWSIR
-755 GLQFNGTFDEDNT
+755 GLQFNGAFDEDNT

-777 QVGFAEPVVNGNKLQ
+777 QVGFAEPVVNGDKLQ
-792 ASMQRKMSL
+792 ASMQRKMSR
-801 DDYTT
+801 DDFLT

-811 SITDFQFLKTPHRA
+811 TITDFQFLKTPRRA
-825 DEAWEVC
+825 DEPLEVC
-832 VKYTSPETWKS
+832 VKYTSPETYKS
-843 ENVYVTYTSGSLGF
+843 ENVYISYSSNNFYT
-857 RVSNTPSSNNIENL
+857 RNYPSSNNIENL

-878 RDQAVALGQRRLR
+878 YDQAVALGQRRLR

-917 GLSLPLDTS
+917 GLILPLDTS
-926 KQDDVVG
+926 KMDDVVG
-933 RIIGYRTDGNY
+933 RIIGYRTDGDY
-944 LLLELDRVINDN
+944 LLLELDRVIRDN

-985 MWPRQLGFYKTTLEE
+985 TWPRQLGFYKTTLEE

-1015 PLLYSEH
+1015 PLLCSEH

>member
-1 MGLKIEV
+1 MTQGIEIEV
-8 VSRDNLGFVI
+8 VSRDNLSFVI
-18 ERDYLPYNACT
+18 ERDYLACSAYT

-36 VADNYSYEKEVLIS
+36 VADNYSYEQEALIS

-62 WKNTTLERTKKL
+62 WKDTTLERTRKL
-74 KVVLEAG
+74 KIILEAG
-81 SGFEIAAVLSIV
+81 SGIEIAMVISLV

-128 GNKVSLQQVI
+128 GNKVNLQQVI

-164 VQDILLCQGVGSY
+164 IQEILLCQGVGSY
-177 LHDNRHADMYIGN
+177 LYDKQHKDMYIGN
-190 TPLSSLSSIECN
+190 TPLSSLSSIECS
-202 IYEPGAKIDDKKRWC
+202 IFEPGAKLDDKKRWC

-225 QSGHTVGNA
+225 QSGHTIGSA
-234 QMGSGSRKVYL
+234 QLGTGSRKVYL
-245 QHHSFTV
+245 QYRSFTV
-252 GKRMDNMGWKIGDFV
+252 GKRMDNMGWNVGDYV
-267 KISGTG
+267 RLSGTSE
-273 RIVQLTPSS
+273 IVTLTPNS
-282 TIYPGIQWY
+282 TAYPECVWY
-291 YDWYPCKDK
+291 YDWYPLRD
-300 NIYWSNGAFVDRY
+300 NDVYWSNGAVVNRNNGY
-313 DDGKLKRL
+313 LVYLG
-321 YISGSNIA
+321 ISGTWFTA
-329 DVQNLSTH
+329 RHQLSAME
-337 VTSINPEITQNGYY
+337 INPEFTNHSGAMFYGKY
-351 WLKRYYIDPYDN
+351 LDPYEFGIGYNFFLRKVDN
-363 YINEYF
+363 ENVTPVLSIA
-369 HHPDPEGSKRELTCL
+369 
-384 LDISLTK
+384 LTK

-397 LSGNWSQKASRI
+397 LSGNWTQKWGQI
-409 ENFHNLTGNLQGRNY
+409 QNFLGLEGTNGREY
-424 FSGYDYVR
+424 FSGYDYVW
-432 FDLPPDVNDIPDP
+432 FDLPPNTNDIPDP
-445 IYPLDILPGTEAH
+445 TYPVDVLPGTEAH
-458 LSYGVQVSCQAPNSF
+458 LSYGVQVECQAHNSF
-473 WPMATNHHIYD
+473 WNMAVNHGIHD
-484 DDGTYEITKVGAYE
+484 DDGLYKITSVDSYECKTADGVTYYG
-498 AQGDDG
+498 
-504 LEYEAYIYEVW
+504 YIYGVA
-515 RVDDNYAKIGD
+515 RVDDNYNEYED
-526 WTGFLSA
+526 WQGFWCA
-533 GYFTEQI
+533 GYFTDQFRI
-540 KVELAEKSLDESSV
+540 ELDNKSIQNHSV
-554 AIGPFRAAP
+554 AIGPFRASP
-563 IGAQCRHVELD
+563 IGAQCRYVELD
-574 FNAPSGLCRVED
+574 FNAPSGLCRVD
-586 NGDYAPM
+586 DDGDYAPLF
-593 MVKLEVMYQR
+593 VKFQVYYQR
-603 VGDEVWKSFEN
+603 VGDETWKTFDPIIMSGN
-614 PVILQGQ
+614 

-631 YDMRKVADWQFMV
+631 YDMKTKADWQFMV

-655 KYIETVKWNGLKSR
+655 KYIDTVKWNGLKSR

-678 GMTTIFMRITGNE
+678 GMTTIFMRITGSE
-691 VLSEMNNN
+691 VLTEMNNN

-745 KEFADYWDIR
+745 KEYNDYWSIR

-777 QVGFAEPVVNGNKLQ
+777 QVGFAEPVVNGDKLQ
-792 ASMQRKMSL
+792 ASMQRKMSR
-801 DDYTT
+801 DNFTT

-811 SITDFQFLKTPHRA
+811 TITDFQFLKTPRRG
-825 DEAWEVC
+825 DEPLEVC
-832 VKYTSPETWKS
+832 VKYTSPETYKS
-843 ENVYVTYTSGSLGF
+843 ENVYISYSYSSNNFYT
-857 RVSNTPSSNNIENL
+857 RKYPSSNNIENL

-878 RDQAVALGQRRLR
+878 YDQAVALGQRRLR

-917 GLSLPLDTS
+917 GLILPLDTS
-926 KQDDVVG
+926 KMDNVVG
-933 RIIGYRTDGNY
+933 RIIGHWTDGDY

-976 LTKQGTSRY
+976 LTKQGTSRDI
-985 MWPRQLGFYKTTLEE
+985 WPRQLGFYKTTLEE

-1015 PLLYSEH
+1015 PLLCSEDS
-1022 LDGSF
+1022 DGSF

>member
-1 MGLKIEV
+1 MTQGIEIEV
-8 VSRDNLGFVI
+8 VSRDNLSFVI
-18 ERDYLPYNACT
+18 ERDYLACSACT

-36 VADNYSYEKEVLIS
+36 VADNYSYEQEALIS

-62 WKNTTLERTKKL
+62 WKDTTLERTRKL
-74 KVVLEAG
+74 KIILEAG
-81 SGFEIAAVLSIV
+81 SGFEIAAVISLV

-128 GNKVSLQQVI
+128 GNKVNLQQVI

-164 VQDILLCQGVGSY
+164 IQEILLCQGVGSY
-177 LHDNRHADMYIGN
+177 LHNDQHSDMYIGN
-190 TPLSSLSSIECN
+190 TPLSSLSSIECS
-202 IYEPGAKIDDKKRWC
+202 IFEPGAELDDKKRWC

-225 QSGHTVGNA
+225 QSGHTIGSA
-234 QMGSGSRKVYL
+234 QLGTGSRKVYL
-245 QHHSFTV
+245 QYKSFTV
-252 GKRMDNMGWKIGDFV
+252 GKRMDNMGWNVGDYV
-267 KISGTG
+267 RLSGTSET
-273 RIVQLTPSS
+273 VTLTPNS
-282 TIYPGIQWY
+282 TLYPECVWY
-291 YDWYPCKDK
+291 YDWYPLKDK
-300 NIYWSNGAFVDRY
+300 NVYWSNGAVVNRNNGY
-313 DDGKLKRL
+313 LAKLG
-321 YISGSNIA
+321 ISGQWFTARHQLNA
-329 DVQNLSTH
+329 MN
-337 VTSINPEITQNGYY
+337 INPEFTNHGGAMAYRKY
-351 WLKRYYIDPYDN
+351 LDPYEFGIGNNFFLRTVDN
-363 YINEYF
+363 KNVT
-369 HHPDPEGSKRELTCL
+369 PV
-384 LDISLTK
+384 ISIALTK

-397 LSGNWSQKASRI
+397 LSGNWTQKWGRI
-409 ENFHNLTGNLQGRNY
+409 QNFLGLEGTNNREY
-424 FSGYDYVR
+424 FSGYDYVW
-432 FDLPPDVNDIPDP
+432 FDLPPNTNDIPDP
-445 IYPLDILPGTEAH
+445 TYPVDVLPGTEAH
-458 LSYGVQVSCQAPNSF
+458 LSYGVQVECQAHNSF
-473 WPMATNHHIYD
+473 WNMAVNHGIHD
-484 DDGTYEITKVGAYE
+484 DDGLYKITSVDSYECKTADGVTYYGYVYGVA
-498 AQGDDG
+498 
-504 LEYEAYIYEVW
+504 
-515 RVDDNYAKIGD
+515 RVDDNYNEYED
-526 WTGFLSA
+526 WQGFWCA
-533 GYFTEQI
+533 GYFTDQFRI
-540 KVELAEKSLDESSV
+540 ELDNKSIPNHSV
-554 AIGPFRAAP
+554 VIGPFRASP
-563 IGAQCRHVELD
+563 IGAQCRYVELD
-574 FNAPSGLCRVED
+574 FNAPSGLCRVD
-586 NGDYAPM
+586 DDGDYVPLS
-593 MVKLEVMYQR
+593 VKFQVYYQR
-603 VGDEVWKSFEN
+603 VGDETWKTFDPIIMS
-614 PVILQGQ
+614 GKS
-621 NQDELGLTVK
+621 QDELGLTVK
-631 YDMRKVADWQFMV
+631 YDMKTKADWQFMV

-655 KYIETVKWNGLKSR
+655 KYIDTVKWNGLKSR

-678 GMTTIFMRITGNE
+678 GMTTIFMRITGSE
-691 VLSEMNNN
+691 VLTEMNNN

-725 ALKYIMSTS
+725 VLKYIMSTS

-745 KEFADYWDIR
+745 KEYNDYWSIR

-777 QVGFAEPVVNGNKLQ
+777 QVGFAEPVVNGDKLQ
-792 ASMQRKMSL
+792 ASMQRKMSR
-801 DDYTT
+801 DNFTT

-811 SITDFQFLKTPHRA
+811 TITDFQFLKTPRRA
-825 DEAWEVC
+825 DEPYEVC
-832 VKYTSPETWKS
+832 VKYTSPESYKS
-843 ENVYVTYTSGSLGF
+843 ENVYISYSYNSNNFYT
-857 RVSNTPSSNNIENL
+857 RKYPSSNNIENL

-878 RDQAVALGQRRLR
+878 YDQAVALGQRRLR

-926 KQDDVVG
+926 LTDNVVG
-933 RIIGYRTDGNY
+933 RIIGHYTDGDY
-944 LLLELDRVINDN
+944 LLLKLDRVIN
-956 NSTETSKRCFYIN
+956 NSNATATSKRCFYIN

-976 LTKQGTSRY
+976 LTKQGTSRDI
-985 MWPRQLGFYKTTLEE
+985 WPRQLGFYKTTLEE

-1015 PLLYSEH
+1015 PLLCSEH
-1022 LDGSF
+1022 SDGSF

>member
-1 MGLKIEV
+1 MGLEIEV
-8 VSRDNLGFVI
+8 VSRGNLGFVI

-62 WKNTTLERTKKL
+62 WKNTTLERTKKI
-74 KVVLEAG
+74 KIVLEAG

-128 GNKVSLQQVI
+128 GNKVNLQQVI

-150 YIADIHA
+150 YIADIHS
-157 YYSNNKR
+157 YYKNNKR
-164 VQDILLCQGVGSY
+164 VQEILLCQGVGSY
-177 LHDNRHADMYIGN
+177 LYDNRHTDIYLGN
-190 TPLSSLSSIECN
+190 TPIKYLSGIECN
-202 IYEPGAKIDDKKRWC
+202 IYDPGVIIDKDKYGC

-225 QSGHTVGNA
+225 QSGHTIGSA
-234 QMGSGSRKVYL
+234 QASTGARKVFL
-245 QHHSFTV
+245 QYKTFTV
-252 GKRMDNMGWKIGDFV
+252 GKRMENMGWKVGDYVRLSGTAEMIQLYPNTRKYPGLTWLANGCPDTSNYWTVGVEKDSAGLLTKLSISTYYSRHYDIYQEDVNSEITGYIGQVRTLDYVYLEPYRDSFKSFFV
-267 KISGTG
+267 KEGGST
-273 RIVQLTPSS
+273 SS
-282 TIYPGIQWY
+282 L
-291 YDWYPCKDK
+291 
-300 NIYWSNGAFVDRY
+300 A
-313 DDGKLKRL
+313 
-321 YISGSNIA
+321 
-329 DVQNLSTH
+329 
-337 VTSINPEITQNGYY
+337 
-351 WLKRYYIDPYDN
+351 ID
-363 YINEYF
+363 
-369 HHPDPEGSKRELTCL
+369 
-384 LDISLTK
+384 LTK

-397 LSGNWSQKASRI
+397 KWGNWQQKASTI
-409 ENFHNLTGNLQGRNY
+409 THFLGITGVDGSDLV
-424 FSGYDYVR
+424 FT
-432 FDLPPDVNDIPDP
+432 LPPNTNDIPDP
-445 IYPLDILPGTEAH
+445 DYPMDVMSGTSAR
-458 LSYGVQVSCQAPNSF
+458 LGYGVTVECMGHNSF
-473 WPMATNHHIYD
+473 WKMATEHGIHD
-484 DDGTYEITKVGAYE
+484 DDGIYKITKVEGWGAE
-498 AQGDDG
+498 TEDDA
-504 LEYEAYIYEVW
+504 EYTGYIYEVV
-515 RVDDNYAKIGD
+515 RVDENYNEYKD
-526 WTGFLSA
+526 WQGFWCA
-533 GYFTEQI
+533 GYFTDKFKI
-540 KVELAEKSLDESSV
+540 ELTDRSLSEHSV

-563 IGAQCRHVELD
+563 IGAECQWVELD
-574 FNAPSGLCRVED
+574 FTAPSGLCRVED
-586 NGDYAPM
+586 NGDYAPYA
-593 MVKLEVMYQR
+593 VKFQVYYQE
-603 VGDEVWKSFEN
+603 VGDEKWSSFD
-614 PVILQGQ
+614 PIVMSGK
-621 NQDELGLTVK
+621 NQDELGITVK
-631 YDMRKVADWQFMV
+631 YNMHVMGDWQFMV
-644 KRITPMHKDDT
+644 KRITPMHKDNT
-655 KYIETVKWNGLKSR
+655 KYIETVKWNGLKSL
-669 LEESPTKYD
+669 LEESPTKYN

-768 LLDAVRSVM
+768 LLEAVRSVM
-777 QVGFAEPVVNGNKLQ
+777 QVGFAEPVVNGDKLQ
-792 ASMQRKMSL
+792 ASMQRKMSR
-801 DDYTT
+801 DDFTT

-811 SITDFQFLKTPHRA
+811 TITDFQFLKTPRRA
-825 DEAWEVC
+825 DEPFEVC
-832 VKYTSPETWKS
+832 VKYTSPETYKS
-843 ENVYVTYTSGSLGF
+843 ENVYIIYNYNDFYT
-857 RVSNTPSSNNIENL
+857 RKYPSSNNIENL

-878 RDQAVALGQRRLR
+878 YDQAVALGQRRLR

-917 GLSLPLDTS
+917 GLILPLDTS

-933 RIIGYRTDGNY
+933 RIIGYRTYGDY
-944 LLLELDRVINDN
+944 LLLELDRVINDSN
-956 NSTETSKRCFYIN
+956 ATETSKRCFYIN

-976 LTKQGTSRY
+976 LTKQGTSRDS
-985 MWPRQLGFYKTTLEE
+985 WPRQLGFYKTTLEE

-1015 PLLYSEH
+1015 PLLCSEH
-1022 LDGSF
+1022 SDGSF

-1044 IKLVQYHDEVY
+1044 IKLVQYHEEVY
-1055 AKDPQFTLGYGL
+1055 KADPQFTLGYGL

>member
-1 MGLKIEV
+1 MTQGIEIEV
-8 VSRDNLGFVI
+8 ASRDNLSFVI
-18 ERDYLPYNACT
+18 ERDYLACSACT

-36 VADNYSYEKEVLIS
+36 VADNYSYEQEALIS

-62 WKNTTLERTKKL
+62 WKDTTLERTRKL
-74 KVVLEAG
+74 KIILEAG
-81 SGFEIAAVLSIV
+81 SGIEIAMVISLV

-128 GNKVSLQQVI
+128 GNKVNLQQVI

-157 YYSNNKR
+157 YYSSNKR
-164 VQDILLCQGVGSY
+164 IQEILLCQGVGSY
-177 LHDNRHADMYIGN
+177 LYDKQHKDMYIGN
-190 TPLSSLSSIECN
+190 TPLSSLSSIECS
-202 IYEPGAKIDDKKRWC
+202 IFEPGAKLDDKKRWC

-225 QSGHTVGNA
+225 QSGHTIGSA
-234 QMGSGSRKVYL
+234 QLGTGSRKVYL
-245 QHHSFTV
+245 QYRSFTV
-252 GKRMDNMGWKIGDFV
+252 GKRMDNMGWNVGDYV
-267 KISGTG
+267 RLSGTSE
-273 RIVQLTPSS
+273 IVTLTPNS
-282 TIYPGIQWY
+282 TAYPECVWY
-291 YDWYPCKDK
+291 YDWYPLRD
-300 NIYWSNGAFVDRY
+300 NNVYWSNGAVVNRNNGY
-313 DDGKLKRL
+313 LVYLG
-321 YISGSNIA
+321 ISGTWFTA
-329 DVQNLSTH
+329 RHQLSAME
-337 VTSINPEITQNGYY
+337 INPEFTNHSGAMFYGKY
-351 WLKRYYIDPYDN
+351 LDPYEFGIGYNFFLRKVDN
-363 YINEYF
+363 ENVTPVLSIA
-369 HHPDPEGSKRELTCL
+369 
-384 LDISLTK
+384 LTK

-397 LSGNWSQKASRI
+397 LSGNWTQKWGQI
-409 ENFHNLTGNLQGRNY
+409 QNFLGLEGTNGREY
-424 FSGYDYVR
+424 FSGYDYVW
-432 FDLPPDVNDIPDP
+432 FDLPPNTNDIPDP
-445 IYPLDILPGTEAH
+445 TYPVDVLPGTEAH
-458 LSYGVQVSCQAPNSF
+458 LSYGVQVECQAHNSF
-473 WPMATNHHIYD
+473 WNMAVNHGIHD
-484 DDGTYEITKVGAYE
+484 DNGLYKITSVDSYECKTADGVTYYGYVYGVA
-498 AQGDDG
+498 
-504 LEYEAYIYEVW
+504 
-515 RVDDNYAKIGD
+515 RVDDNYNEYED
-526 WTGFLSA
+526 WQGFWCA
-533 GYFTEQI
+533 GYFTDQFRI
-540 KVELAEKSLDESSV
+540 ELDNKSIQNHSV
-554 AIGPFRAAP
+554 AIGPFRASP
-563 IGAQCRHVELD
+563 IGAQCRYVELD
-574 FNAPSGLCRVED
+574 FNAPSGLCRVD
-586 NGDYAPM
+586 DDGDYAPLV
-593 MVKLEVMYQR
+593 VKFQVYYQR
-603 VGDEVWKSFEN
+603 VGDETWKTFDPIIMSGN
-614 PVILQGQ
+614 

-631 YDMRKVADWQFMV
+631 YDMRTKADWQFMV

-655 KYIETVKWNGLKSR
+655 KYIDTVKWNGLKSR
-669 LEESPTKYD
+669 LEESPDKYN
-678 GMTTIFMRITGNE
+678 GMTTIFMRITGSE
-691 VLSEMNNN
+691 VLTEMNNN

-745 KEFADYWDIR
+745 KEYNDYWSIR

-777 QVGFAEPVVNGNKLQ
+777 QVGFAEPVVNGDKLQ
-792 ASMQRKMSL
+792 ASMQRKMSR
-801 DDYTT
+801 DNFTT

-811 SITDFQFLKTPHRA
+811 TITDFQFLKTPRRG
-825 DEAWEVC
+825 DEPLEVC
-832 VKYTSPETWKS
+832 VKYTSPETYKS
-843 ENVYVTYTSGSLGF
+843 ENVYIYYNTVGSAHYQVLPY
-857 RVSNTPSSNNIENL
+857 PSSNNIENL

-878 RDQAVALGQRRLR
+878 YDQAVALGQRRLR

-917 GLSLPLDTS
+917 GLILPLDTS
-926 KQDDVVG
+926 KMDNVVG
-933 RIIGYRTDGNY
+933 RIIGHWTDGDY

-976 LTKQGTSRY
+976 LTKQGTSRDI
-985 MWPRQLGFYKTTLEE
+985 WPRQLGFYKTTLEE

-1015 PLLYSEH
+1015 PLLCSEDS
-1022 LDGSF
+1022 DGSF

>member
-1 MGLKIEV
+1 MGLDIEV

-36 VADNYSYEKEVLIS
+36 VADNYSYEQEALIS

-62 WKNTTLERTKKL
+62 WKNTTLERTRKL
-74 KVVLEAG
+74 KIILEAG

-177 LHDNRHADMYIGN
+177 LHDKQHKDMYIGN
-190 TPLSSLSSIECN
+190 TPLSSLSSIECS
-202 IYEPGAKIDDKKRWC
+202 IFEPGAKLDDKKRWC

-225 QSGHTVGNA
+225 QSGHTI
-234 QMGSGSRKVYL
+234 GSEQLGTGSRKVYL
-245 QHHSFTV
+245 QYRSFTV
-252 GKRMDNMGWKIGDFV
+252 GKRMDNMGWNVGDYV
-267 KISGTG
+267 RLSGTDEK
-273 RIVQLTPSS
+273 VTLTPNS
-282 TIYPGIQWY
+282 TTYPECVWY
-291 YDWYPCKDK
+291 YDWYPLTDG
-300 NIYWSNGAFVDRY
+300 NVYWSNGAIVSRNNGY
-313 DDGKLKRL
+313 LANLG
-321 YISGSNIA
+321 ISGTWFTA
-329 DVQNLSTH
+329 RHLLSTRE
-337 VTSINPEITQNGYY
+337 INPELTSYNASLFYKY
-351 WLKRYYIDPYDN
+351 LDPYKFTIGN
-363 YINEYF
+363 NFFLRTVNNKNVTPVLSIA
-369 HHPDPEGSKRELTCL
+369 
-384 LDISLTK
+384 LTK

-397 LSGNWSQKASRI
+397 LGGNWTQKWGQVQ
-409 ENFHNLTGNLQGRNY
+409 NFLGLEGTNARSY
-424 FSGYDYVR
+424 FSSYDYVW
-432 FDLPPDVNDIPDP
+432 FDLPPNTNDIPDP
-445 IYPLDILPGTEAH
+445 TYPVDVLPGTEAH
-458 LSYGVQVSCQAPNSF
+458 LSYGVQVECQAHNSF
-473 WPMATNHHIYD
+473 WNMAVNHGIHD
-484 DDGTYEITKVGAYE
+484 DDGLYKITSVDSYECKTADGITYYG
-498 AQGDDG
+498 
-504 LEYEAYIYEVW
+504 YIYGVA
-515 RVDDNYAKIGD
+515 RVDDNYNEYED
-526 WTGFLSA
+526 WQGFWCA
-533 GYFTEQI
+533 GYFTDQFKI
-540 KVELAEKSLDESSV
+540 ELDQKSVANHDV
-554 AIGPFRAAP
+554 AIGPFRASP
-563 IGAQCRHVELD
+563 IGAQCRYVELD

-586 NGDYAPM
+586 DGDYAPLS
-593 MVKLEVMYQR
+593 VKFQVYYQR
-603 VGDEVWKSFEN
+603 VGDEVWKSFD
-614 PVILQGQ
+614 PIIMSGK

-631 YDMRKVADWQFMV
+631 YDMQKVADWQFMV

-655 KYIETVKWNGLKSR
+655 KYIDTVKWNGLKSR

-678 GMTTIFMRITGNE
+678 GMTTIFMRITGSE

-745 KEFADYWDIR
+745 KEYNDYWSIR

-777 QVGFAEPVVNGNKLQ
+777 QVGFAEPVVNGDKLQ
-792 ASMQRKMSL
+792 ASMQRKMSR
-801 DDYTT
+801 DNFTT

-811 SITDFQFLKTPHRA
+811 TITDFQFLKTPRRA
-825 DEAWEVC
+825 DEPMEVC
-832 VKYTSPETWKS
+832 VKYTSPETYKS
-843 ENVYVTYTSGSLGF
+843 ENVYISYGSNSNNFYT
-857 RVSNTPSSNNIENL
+857 RNYPSSNNIENL

-878 RDQAVALGQRRLR
+878 YDQAVALGQRRLR

-917 GLSLPLDTS
+917 GLVLPLDTS
-926 KQDDVVG
+926 KMDDVVG
-933 RIIGYRTDGNY
+933 RIIGYRTDGDY
-944 LLLELDRVINDN
+944 LLLELDRVISDN

-1015 PLLYSEH
+1015 PLLCSEH